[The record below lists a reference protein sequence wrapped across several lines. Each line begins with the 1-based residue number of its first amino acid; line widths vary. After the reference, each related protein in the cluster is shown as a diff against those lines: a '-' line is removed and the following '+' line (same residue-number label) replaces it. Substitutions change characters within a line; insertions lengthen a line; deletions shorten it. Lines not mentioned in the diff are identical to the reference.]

1 MPYGPHAQTERHARE
16 SAAARRWIEEQLAGY
31 TLLLERWQEEDSR
44 ALALETAEA
53 ERHWQLAEIERK
65 ASGAAEA
72 ERQRALAEDDEK
84 RLALREAREAE
95 QAQREAAEAE
105 RRADHAAFRRR
116 ELAEAAAWSAAMAG
130 YVPWAGGDVEIHRTP
145 REE

>member
-84 RLALREAREAE
+84 RLA
-95 QAQREAAEAE
+95 QREAAEAE